1 MDIAQLNADHGLT
14 DQLKFVEGKG
24 GFPFIEVN
32 NSKAKAVISLYS
44 GQVLSF
50 QPQSEEELM
59 FVSEKAYYQ
68 SGKAI
73 KGGVPICWPW
83 FGPDPDNA
91 GRAAHGF
98 VRNRMWEV
106 IQSQS
111 IDDGATQLI
120 LGLSNTPETQSIWPQ
135 SFKLTLTITIGESLT
150 LELATHNV
158 GDAPFDITQAF
169 HTYFKVGDISQV
181 EVVGLNGV
189 SYLDKAA
196 SGQKL
201 TQSGAVTVNQEVDR
215 VYQDVLSQEIEIVDI
230 SLNRRIVITSQGSKT
245 AIVWNPWSEIS
256 AKMADLD
263 DDDYLHFICVE
274 TANAVSDVITVDP
287 GAEVKLVAN
296 YRIERGL

>member
-1 MDIAQLNADHGLT
+1 MDIAQLNADYGLA

-24 GFPFIEVN
+24 GFPNLEVN
-32 NSKAKAVISLYS
+32 NAKANAVISLYS

-50 QPQSEEELM
+50 QPQSEEDLM

-83 FGPDPDNA
+83 FGPDPENA

-98 VRNRMWEV
+98 VRNRMWTV
-106 IQSQS
+106 GHTKAV
-111 IDDGATQLI
+111 DDGTTQIALE
-120 LGLSNTPETQSIWPQ
+120 LSDTSETQGIWPQ
-135 SFKLTLTITIGESLT
+135 KFKLTLTITVSDSLT
-150 LELATHNV
+150 LELATHNA
-158 GDAPFDITQAF
+158 GDAPFEITQAF

-189 SYLDKAA
+189 SYLDKTKE
-196 SGQKL
+196 SQKQ
-201 TQSGAVTVNQEVDR
+201 TQSGAITVTQEVDR
-215 VYQDVLSQEIEIVDI
+215 VYQDVLSSELEIVDM
-230 SLNRRIVITSQGSKT
+230 SLDRRIVISSQGSKT
-245 AIVWNPWSEIS
+245 AIVWNPWTEIS

-263 DDDYLHFICVE
+263 NNDYTRFICVE
-274 TANAVSDVITVDP
+274 TANAASDVVTVEP
-287 GAEVKLVAN
+287 GYEAKLVAK